1 MSNEKN
7 SEREDAAKKEM
18 LKKMGA
24 GIGLVAIVVG
34 IIAAVVIAQPEP
46 ADPAT
51 VIENENAA
59 ADPKKG
65 GEDATVVVSEY
76 ADFQCP
82 ACQSAFPVVKTLLE
96 EYGDKV
102 KFVYNDY
109 PLSQHEYA
117 MQAAVS
123 AQCAFEQDAFF
134 PYHDILFERQRSWAQ
149 SASETDAKEAFRLY
163 AEEVSLNMDDYTTCL
178 ENDEIVSRIEEDM
191 DEGDD
196 LGVTGTPSFF
206 VNGKQVD
213 TGEGYE
219 AGLRA
224 AIDGALNE

>member
-1 MSNEKN
+1 MSKEKN
-7 SEREDAAKKEM
+7 TEREQAAKKEM
-18 LKKMGA
+18 MKKMGA

-34 IIAAVVIAQPEP
+34 IIVAVVMTQPEP

-51 VIENENAA
+51 VINNESAV

-65 GEDATVVVSEY
+65 GENATVVVSEY
-76 ADFQCP
+76 SDFQCP
-82 ACQSAFPVVKTLLE
+82 ACQSAFPVVQKLVQ
-96 EYGDKV
+96 EYGDKIE
-102 KFVYNDY
+102 FVYNDY

-117 MQAAVS
+117 MQAAIS

-149 SASETDAKEAFRLY
+149 SSSETEAKEAFRLY
-163 AEEVSLNMDDYTTCL
+163 AEEVSLNMDDYATCI
-178 ENDEIVSRIEEDM
+178 EKDEIVASIEEDM
-191 DEGDD
+191 EEGDD

-206 VNGKQVD
+206 VNGKKVD
-213 TGEGYE
+213 TNGGYE

-224 AIDGALNE
+224 AIDSALNE